1 MECVIHY
8 IVYHLEYMLG
18 NSTQSS
24 TTFKPQIPVYHAL
37 QVDPIPEAA
46 AQAAIEEMEQ
56 SGFYEEYDEDE
67 DSGDDEYA
75 ALEGALL
82 GEGMGESILRPH
94 HAMLYDRMLY
104 TNRWC

>member
-1 MECVIHY
+1 MSKI
-8 IVYHLEYMLG
+8 
-18 NSTQSS
+18 S
-24 TTFKPQIPVYHAL
+24 VYHAM

-67 DSGDDEYA
+67 DSGEDEYA

-82 GEGMGESILRPH
+82 GEGMGESILCPY
-94 HAMLYDRMLY
+94 HAIL
-104 TNRWC
+104 